1 AEQKVWVLDASI
13 NDRGVY
19 TDGELLAGALR
30 IAEEAEAEIAREII
44 QVTGGAVTSISQ
56 VDRLIVW
63 LATRDCVVT
72 DVRKDTMRRALARKD
87 VSPDARRAMELR
99 LAGAHAA
106 ARKLVTMQD
115 WRAADGRARDTLKYH
130 GAATGRWASQVHNLK
145 RPQVDDLGA
154 AIDAASSG
162 SL

>member
-1 AEQKVWVLDASI
+1 DKCYAYGMQAVAADRALHERIWFLSDAEQKVWVLDASI

-63 LATRDCVVT
+63 LAARDCVVT

-87 VSPDARRAMELR
+87 VSPHARPPTELR
-99 LAGAHAA
+99 LAA
-106 ARKLVTMQD
+106 L
-115 WRAADGRARDTLKYH
+115 
-130 GAATGRWASQVHNLK
+130 
-145 RPQVDDLGA
+145 
-154 AIDAASSG
+154 
-162 SL
+162 